1 VDGVVG
7 AQKEIMLRRSTLY
20 ARATCVTLT
29 LLAML
34 SSGGAVGAD
43 LAAYRSDRSFDETVQ
58 QLQWVFGG
66 YGLTTVTA
74 LDYQQLL
81 RGIKVPVGRAVIF
94 EIMRLDWLKVLMTE
108 DPALGIA
115 LPIRIQVYESAG
127 PVTFV
132 SYQSPGA
139 DLQANEKERVRA
151 LGRQIDEKLSAL
163 VRQATHVPQGNR
175 EQ

>member
-1 VDGVVG
+1 
-7 AQKEIMLRRSTLY
+7 M
-20 ARATCVTLT
+20 
-29 LLAML
+29 LLALLGML
-34 SSGGAVGAD
+34 SSRGAVGAD
-43 LAAYRSDRSFDETVQ
+43 LVVYRSDRSFDETVQ
-58 QLQWVFGG
+58 HLRRAFGG

-94 EIMRLDWLKVLMTE
+94 EVMQLEWLKVLMTE

-115 LPIRIQVYESAG
+115 LPVRIQVYESTG

-132 SYQSPGA
+132 SYQDPCA
-139 DLQANEKERVRA
+139 DLEAYQKERVRA
-151 LGRQIDEKLSAL
+151 LGRQIDDKLSAL
-163 VRQATHVPQGNR
+163 VRQATRVPQGNR